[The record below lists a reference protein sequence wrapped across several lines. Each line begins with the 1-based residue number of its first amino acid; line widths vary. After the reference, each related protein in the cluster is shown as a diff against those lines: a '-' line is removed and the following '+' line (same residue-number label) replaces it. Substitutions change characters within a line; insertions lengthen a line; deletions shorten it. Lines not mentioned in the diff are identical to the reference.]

1 MRRLTYYLENPFD
14 DPNISIDELL
24 AFTTDHLQRMIANNS
39 GGELSPRITATTSSL
54 GLVEDCVTDD
64 ETKLGLRKSRKMVKD
79 TFRKHLPEN
88 VAKIAAVVVAEY
100 GPNAPEVVECCPR
113 GRRIFGECRD
123 DQVEGHLQTL
133 VNGVTAHQADLG
145 AQVVT
150 NATALKDAWVAVHDA
165 SETTT
170 GNKTATEQGKKM
182 ARDNLQLM
190 LFLTLNKL
198 MEMFPRQP
206 EKLALYMQQSLLENP
221 SSPPAPEPPPPPP
234 PPPPP
239 APPPTP

>member
-1 MRRLTYYLENPFD
+1 MRRLSYYLENPFD
-14 DPNISIDELL
+14 DPNISIAELL

-39 GGELSPRITATTSSL
+39 GGGLSVRITATSNSL
-54 GLVEDCVTDD
+54 GVLEDCVTDD
-64 ETKLGLRKSRKMVKD
+64 QTKLGLRRSRKMAKD
-79 TFRKHLPEN
+79 TFRKHLLEN
-88 VAKIAAVVVAEY
+88 VAKIAAVVVAHY
-100 GPNAPEVVECCPR
+100 GPNAPEVVECCPS
-113 GRRIFGECRD
+113 GRSIFGDCRD

-150 NATALKDAWVAVHDA
+150 NATALKAAWVTVHDA
-165 SETTT
+165 SEGAT
-170 GNKTATEQGKKM
+170 GSKTATEAGKKA

-221 SSPPAPEPPPPPP
+221 ASPEEPT
-234 PPPPP
+234 PP
-239 APPPTP
+239 APPAP